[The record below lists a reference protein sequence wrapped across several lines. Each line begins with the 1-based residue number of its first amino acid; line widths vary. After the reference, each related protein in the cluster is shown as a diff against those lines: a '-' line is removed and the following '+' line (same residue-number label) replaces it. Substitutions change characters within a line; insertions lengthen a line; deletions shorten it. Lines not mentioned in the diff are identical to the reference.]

1 MTFVDT
7 NLTKAKKLVNQG
19 SVSDAKL
26 LLEEILSKFPNNI
39 RAQNAINNINF
50 NHKAGNDLQ
59 DQTEIDDVNEVVFLF
74 QKMMIPE
81 SLAKADLIYN
91 NYPKNEKLNIVL
103 GCVYDAIG
111 NFNKALEY
119 YKIALDINPK
129 SDEAMTN
136 MGVTLVNL
144 GEIYSAIEN
153 YQKAIK
159 ININNMS
166 AYGNLGNALS
176 ELAKFDDAIACFK
189 KALKISPNHPYIL
202 NNLGHTYKLNGKI
215 IEAQRCYFQSIA
227 LDPKCIDAHNNLA
240 ILYLDIG
247 DYEKALASF
256 RNSISIDENYI
267 ATLISMGAALADVRK
282 EQEAIECFQK
292 VINLSP
298 KEHTAISNLLLL
310 SNYSAEYTPDYVST
324 LHKDNGSIIE
334 SIFEPLSFKADQVE
348 RSQSISKIKLGFVS
362 ADLHQHSVTYFL
374 EPLLQNINQEEFSII
389 CYNNSYID
397 DAVTKRIKSIATL
410 WHDVEPMTHKQL
422 YSLIQKDEVDILIDL
437 SGHTRGNRLPVFA
450 MKPAK
455 IQLTWLGYP
464 NTTGLK
470 SMDYRIVDHYTD
482 PKSLND
488 HLYTEKLLRIDGS
501 FLCFSPEENVPINKN
516 NLMKKDNLFT
526 FGSFNNLAK
535 MSEGVLKCWA
545 QILNQHENSR
555 IMLKNKQLNSNYMR
569 NIYLK
574 KFEEHGINNERVIL
588 LSWSNSRQDHLNLYN
603 SIDLALDTFPYNGT
617 TTTFESLWMNVPVLC
632 MEGNNHSGRVGYSI
646 LKNLGLESF
655 ISKSEE
661 HYIEKALHFAKN
673 REEVNELSLGL
684 RDKLTSSD
692 LCNAK
697 KFTNKFQLMLKSIL

>member
-1 MTFVDT
+1 MELGDYE
-7 NLTKAKKLVNQG
+7 NA
-19 SVSDAKL
+19 
-26 LLEEILSKFPNNI
+26 NI
-39 RAQNAINNINF
+39 S
-50 NHKAGNDLQ
+50 LQ
-59 DQTEIDDVNEVVFLF
+59 
-74 QKMMIPE
+74 
-81 SLAKADLIYN
+81 
-91 NYPKNEKLNIVL
+91 
-103 GCVYDAIG
+103 
-111 NFNKALEY
+111 
-119 YKIALDINPK
+119 
-129 SDEAMTN
+129 
-136 MGVTLVNL
+136 
-144 GEIYSAIEN
+144 
-153 YQKAIK
+153 
-159 ININNMS
+159 
-166 AYGNLGNALS
+166 
-176 ELAKFDDAIACFK
+176 
-189 KALKISPNHPYIL
+189 KALKINDCEI
-202 NNLGHTYKLNGKI
+202 
-215 IEAQRCYFQSIA
+215 
-227 LDPKCIDAHNNLA
+227 
-240 ILYLDIG
+240 
-247 DYEKALASF
+247 
-256 RNSISIDENYI
+256 
-267 ATLISMGAALADVRK
+267 AALANFGTLQGRIGNYK
-282 EQEAIECFQK
+282 EAAGYLQK
-292 VINLSP
+292 VIKLNP
-298 KEHTAISNLLLL
+298 KEHTAISNLLLI

-697 KFTNKFQLMLKSIL
+697 KFTNKFQLMLKSIS